1 MISIQCQE
9 SYDGEGRFDPN
20 EGQINNIWDLLNPAT
35 WFESSAYQFTR
46 LSIDNLHFSK
56 QLTATSGAVGTA
68 SDKRNIEPIFME
80 RPYTTNY
87 RQLKQDALSQKEIEQ
102 FRFEAFD
109 IETEGECPANL
120 RFGDSFYLQD
130 NSVVEADDKPDPDN
144 AGQYIENTIKI

>member
-1 MISIQCQE
+1 
-9 SYDGEGRFDPN
+9 
-20 EGQINNIWDLLNPAT
+20 
-35 WFESSAYQFTR
+35 
-46 LSIDNLHFSK
+46 
-56 QLTATSGAVGTA
+56 
-68 SDKRNIEPIFME
+68 ME

-144 AGQYIENTIKI
+144 AGQYIENTIKLVAKKITYTINGTDGGKGGFVRKIEGVKRI